1 MRVIQHFFV
10 TVECMKQGFYLY
22 NESIEEVAIKCRRH
36 SSLFVVKYAER
47 IPTDDTTLWM
57 GDLLGCTICWINWK
71 IKSKL
76 QACVIL
82 NNNSIWIYKIIISVI
97 RDNLTHVV
105 NPLHMYLQSPIC
117 GDTTQIVMILLSFQ
131 TLNYFAIS
139 CKPCSFHRQT

>member
-1 MRVIQHFFV
+1 
-10 TVECMKQGFYLY
+10 MKQGFYLY

-82 NNNSIWIYKIIISVI
+82 NNNSIWIYKILISVI
-97 RDNLTHVV
+97 SDNLTQFFFKYS
-105 NPLHMYLQSPIC
+105 NIELFCYFLQTMLISQANI
-117 GDTTQIVMILLSFQ
+117 ILTELSFALN
-131 TLNYFAIS
+131 TLIKS
-139 CKPCSFHRQT
+139 LK